1 MKNLLLIL
9 LALFSITQAQ
19 VFDNSPLVTLSG
31 KNSNY
36 DFLLTWYPEYYNSTA
51 FICFENQIDASYSI
65 ILKQLAPIN
74 SDPVIVYTD
83 TTPQIN
89 PTISFTEDYSVR
101 IVWQA
106 FINNNWHLLS
116 RIYSSDSL
124 SSVIQLSDNLEECT
138 SPSLFNSYLC
148 WIQGTN
154 LNIGIVDDS
163 LHNITTIDKNCSNP
177 DIIHEF
183 NLGPTTIDIVYEKD
197 FNSHRLIK
205 YASYERFDSSF
216 ETKVLSDSSF
226 NINPKFGNSLSVSYQ
241 SFVNGFWK
249 AMIFDQ
255 YGMGEEL
262 ISDDRFYNIE
272 NPVYFSYPI
281 PLKSNDSAV
290 RDFFLV
296 FESDSI
302 QGNKEIIL
310 EYIQDWNNKPKIN
323 ISNMPGNDIHPYAT
337 VINDSVVIFWINII
351 DENNSQIWW
360 SKSLFDP
367 YTNIEDEVINQASKF
382 TLHQNYPNPFNP
394 ITTIPFYLDNSEYIT
409 ISIYDISGRRIKT
422 IFSGKL
428 QSGHYKEVWDGT
440 NDNGIAVSSGLYYC
454 LMSLNYAKVSRKMV
468 LLK

>member
-1 MKNLLLIL
+1 
-9 LALFSITQAQ
+9 
-19 VFDNSPLVTLSG
+19 
-31 KNSNY
+31 
-36 DFLLTWYPEYYNSTA
+36 
-51 FICFENQIDASYSI
+51 
-65 ILKQLAPIN
+65 
-74 SDPVIVYTD
+74 
-83 TTPQIN
+83 
-89 PTISFTEDYSVR
+89 
-101 IVWQA
+101 
-106 FINNNWHLLS
+106 
-116 RIYSSDSL
+116 
-124 SSVIQLSDNLEECT
+124 
-138 SPSLFNSYLC
+138 
-148 WIQGTN
+148 
-154 LNIGIVDDS
+154 
-163 LHNITTIDKNCSNP
+163 
-177 DIIHEF
+177 
-183 NLGPTTIDIVYEKD
+183 
-197 FNSHRLIK
+197 
-205 YASYERFDSSF
+205 
-216 ETKVLSDSSF
+216 
-226 NINPKFGNSLSVSYQ
+226 
-241 SFVNGFWK
+241 
-249 AMIFDQ
+249 MIFDQ

-323 ISNMPGNDIHPYAT
+323 ISNLPGNDIHPYAT